1 MKKILLMFI
10 CGAAALFYSCKDG
23 GSENPDFRLYQAE
36 VADVTAT
43 AASVTCRAAFDL
55 EEYAGVGKGF
65 VYGPAAQEIDS
76 YTVATPPP
84 AVKGN
89 TLSGRLTGLTPAT
102 EYRVCAFI
110 DLGASRVYGEA
121 AAFRTTR
128 VAGDEPVLE
137 ITGATTMTA
146 SAEGGSFTITY
157 KVYNA
162 AGGATVGASSNQEWV
177 RSFDVSTP
185 ERVAFTVEVNPGAER
200 QAIVTLTYPGAE
212 SCAVTLVQ
220 AAAGAV
226 QPAEPTFGT
235 PSHTSVTES
244 QASVSCSFFYDG
256 EEPLTAVYF
265 AYKLAGGAEQQVAVT
280 TAAGDKSTALTGLA
294 ASTTY
299 TYRLAVEIGDR
310 SYSSA
315 TASFTTA
322 SGGGQT
328 GGARY
333 SGWAE
338 LPVEVEK
345 SGDFYYAYH
354 MRADSKSVRNFSICY
369 SAAMRC
375 AVWTAAP
382 MHTCYD
388 GSAGRNDSWQY
399 DPVIPQSVQP
409 NLKNSYKGGYSRGHM
424 VASSDRQVSVST
436 NRQTFYFTN
445 MAPQYQNHFNGGIW
459 EKLEK
464 WCLSQ
469 RCSDTLYVVTGAHFA
484 NTNRTC
490 SDKSGA
496 TVVVPTHFYKILMRS
511 KSGNTRKPLWE
522 LSSDQIE
529 CVGFWFEHNESYAT
543 TEKPTSKYMKSVA
556 EIERLTG
563 FTFYPNVPNAPKET
577 FNANY
582 WGM

>member
-1 MKKILLMFI
+1 MKKILWMFL
-10 CGAAALFYSCKDG
+10 CGMVAFFCSCKDD
-23 GSENPDFRLYQAE
+23 GSENPDFRLYQSE
-36 VADVTAT
+36 VTDVTAT

-55 EEYAGVGKGF
+55 EAYAGVGKGF

-76 YTVATPPP
+76 YAVVTPPP

-89 TLSGRLTGLTPAT
+89 TLSGRLTGLVPAT

-121 AAFRTTR
+121 VVFRTTS

-137 ITGATTMTA
+137 ITGATPMTA
-146 SAEGGSFTITY
+146 SAEGGRFTITY
-157 KVYNA
+157 KIYNA
-162 AGGATVGASSNQEWV
+162 VGGATVGASSNREWV
-177 RSFDVSTP
+177 RSFDVSAP
-185 ERVAFTVEVNPGAER
+185 ERIEFTVDANPSAER

-226 QPAEPTFGT
+226 QPDEPTFGT
-235 PSHTSVTES
+235 PSYTSITES
-244 QASVSCSFFYDG
+244 QASVSCSFSYNGTD
-256 EEPLTAVYF
+256 PVTAVYF
-265 AYKLAGGAEQQVAVT
+265 AYKPAGGAEQRAAVS
-280 TAAGDKSTALTGLA
+280 TAAGDKSVALTGLT

-315 TASFTTA
+315 TGSFTTA

-345 SGDFYYAYH
+345 SGDYYYAYH
-354 MRADSKSVRNFSICY
+354 MRADSKSVRNYSICY

-388 GSAGRNDSWQY
+388 GSAGRNDSWKY
-399 DPVIPQSVQP
+399 DPIIPQSVQP

-436 NRQTFYFTN
+436 NQQTFYFTN

-464 WCLSQ
+464 WCLTQ

-496 TVVVPTHFYKILMRS
+496 TVVVPTHFYKLLMRS

-522 LSSDQIE
+522 LPSDQIE

-563 FTFYPNVPNAPKET
+563 FTFYPNVPNAPKDT
-577 FNANY
+577 FNARD
-582 WGM
+582 WDM